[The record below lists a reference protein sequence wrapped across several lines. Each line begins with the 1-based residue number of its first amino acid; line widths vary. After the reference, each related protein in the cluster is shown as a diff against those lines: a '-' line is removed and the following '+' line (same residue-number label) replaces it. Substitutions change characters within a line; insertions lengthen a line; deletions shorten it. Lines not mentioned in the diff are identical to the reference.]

1 MTIVL
6 NELEEAFDN
15 ENAEEMLNL
24 SVGRFTS
31 TADLVRKSIYDFD
44 LKTPNGIE
52 KLMALLPIMDVEILK
67 DITEEIWPG
76 YEPAAD
82 SRKLRLEIKG
92 FLKDYLN
99 SYEQEGR
106 KDQDASESVED
117 ADEESASPEDA
128 DSAEEAD

>member
-15 ENAEEMLNL
+15 ENAEEILNL

-52 KLMALLPIMDVEILK
+52 KLMALLPIMDIEILK

-76 YEPAAD
+76 YEPGSD
-82 SRKLRLEIKG
+82 PRRLRLEIKG